1 MVHVASFSMLHEK
14 YELETAKIAASKL
27 NSDLPG
33 IIMKIE
39 NDRRTAIACSS
50 FMFDTLDFI
59 KAFPSMTDYIT
70 WSAYE
75 FIEYYNKETE

>member
-1 MVHVASFSMLHEK
+1 MVHVASFSKLQVK
-14 YELETAKIAASKL
+14 FELETAKAAASKL
-27 NSDLPG
+27 NTDLPG
-33 IIMKIE
+33 IIMNIE
-39 NDRRTAIACSS
+39 DNRKTAIACSS